1 MSGSKYQKEI
11 MDLLVAT
18 KAKGVAI
25 VIIGGDKGDC
35 YEVRATDDRVFKALP
50 GVLNN
55 LALKVSDT
63 LNLKEGEN
71 EVR

>member
-1 MSGSKYQKEI
+1 MNGSKYQKEI

-25 VIIGGDKGDC
+25 VIIGGSQGDC
-35 YEVRATDDRVFKALP
+35 YEMRATDDRVFRAMP
-50 GVLNN
+50 GVLTE
-55 LALKVSDT
+55 LASKISDT
-63 LNLKEGEN
+63 VQRNEGAD